1 MTVEAD
7 GVLRR
12 MVNFGEIK
20 RKLDA
25 NEDKVEKG
33 LDKLGDAAKKKFAG
47 HDSQID
53 QGLDRAKDAIGE
65 KNSERRDPPPA

>member
-1 MTVEAD
+1 
-7 GVLRR
+7 

-33 LDKLGDAAKKKFAG
+33 LDKLGEAAKKKFAG

-53 QGLDRAKDAIGE
+53 QGIDRAKDAIGE
-65 KNSERRDPPPA
+65 KNSERRDAPPA